1 MAEKNQNGMQ
11 CSQFEAILAEALDGA
26 LDEQQLAGFRAH
38 AASCPDCG
46 PMFAFAQQGLG
57 ALRSLQEVEPP
68 RHLVH
73 NILAATTGV
82 APAKEKAAA
91 GLPWSERLAGWTRP
105 VFVPVLATLRQPRF
119 ALSFAMAFFSL
130 SMVLTLAGVQVKDL
144 RRVDLRPSS
153 IQKSLVRGY
162 YDTSASVVRY
172 YENLRFVYELQS
184 RVRDLRN
191 ATEPAQKPDEPRP
204 AQPRPDSNTTQNPEQ
219 ERNQNHSRDID
230 QVVIASRESMSKTIF
245 VFRRDA

>member
-26 LDEQQLAGFRAH
+26 LGEQQLAGFRAH

-46 PMFAFAQQGLG
+46 PLFAFAQKGLG
-57 ALRSLQEVEPP
+57 ALRTLQEVEPP

-73 NILAATTGV
+73 NILAATSGTVPAVEKTAAGV
-82 APAKEKAAA
+82 A
-91 GLPWSERLAGWTRP
+91 WRERLAGWMRP
-105 VFVPVLATLRQPRF
+105 VFVPVFATVRQPRF
-119 ALSFAMAFFSL
+119 ALSFAMAFFSI
-130 SMVLTLAGVQVKDL
+130 SMLMTVTGVQAKDL
-144 RRVDLRPSS
+144 RRLDLRPSA
-153 IQKSLVRGY
+153 IQKSVVRGY

-191 ATEPAQKPDEPRP
+191 ATEAPQKPDEGRP

-219 ERNQNHSRDID
+219 ERNQNHSRDTN
-230 QVVIASRESMSKTIF
+230 QVVIASRELMNEVIF
-245 VFRRDA
+245 ASRRDA